1 MAYVID
7 RYNGTTLT
15 TVEDGTIDTT
25 LDIRLIGKNYAG
37 YGEVQNEN
45 FLHLLENFSGESK
58 PPRAVS
64 GQLWYDSLNKKVKF
78 YNGTNPETGWKPCSG
93 AEVSGTKPVGSV
105 IGDFWWDSQNKQLY
119 AHDGNDFV
127 VVGPQTAPGL
137 GTTQMRSRTVLDDA
151 DAAHAI
157 TEALV
162 DDEVIFIISADEFVL
177 NGGVNPILGFS
188 RIKQGVTLV
197 NTGTDGV
204 TSSAHRYWGTASN
217 AMALNGTSATG
228 FVTRVNG
235 SFTNLASFVDAGFAV
250 GDSGDLV
257 VSIQNGS
264 DAYIKNSIGNK
275 IYFQTT
281 QSGTLTPIVLEG
293 AHIIPGTNLASNI
306 GSASSK
312 YNNVYAASFIGVA
325 SQANELS
332 VSGVYR
338 TAAVSSPDAGDP
350 NTIACRD
357 SSGNLCATQFQ
368 GTATSALFADLAE
381 KYLADQN
388 YEVGTVVS
396 VGGSAEVTACKL
408 GDRAFG
414 AVSANPAFKMNDGL
428 VNGTY
433 IALKGRVPVKV
444 IGAVEKG
451 DKLVAAD
458 NGCAGVAGI
467 YLKGQAINART
478 FPDTFAIALESNSS
492 EGVKLVECVIL

>member
-7 RYNGTTLT
+7 RYNGTTIT

-45 FLHLLENFSGESK
+45 FVHLLENFSGESK
-58 PPRAVS
+58 PPRPVS

-78 YNGTNPETGWKPCSG
+78 YNGTNAENGWKACSG
-93 AEVSGTKPVGSV
+93 AEVKSTKPAGSV
-105 IGDFWWDSQNKQLY
+105 IGDFWWDSENKQLY
-119 AHDGNDFV
+119 AHDGTDFI
-127 VVGPQTAPGL
+127 VVGPQAAPGL

-151 DAAHAI
+151 SVAHAI

-162 DDEVIFIISADEFVL
+162 DDEVIYIISADEFVL
-177 NGGVNPILGFS
+177 NAGVNPILGFS

-204 TSSAHRYWGTASN
+204 TSSNHRYWGTASN
-217 AMALNGTSATG
+217 ALALNGTTATG

-235 SFTNLASFVDAGFAV
+235 SFTNLASFSDSGFAV

-257 VSIQNGS
+257 VNIQNGS
-264 DAYIKNSIGNK
+264 DAYIKNSIGSK
-275 IYFQTT
+275 LYLQTT
-281 QSGTLTPIVLEG
+281 SSGTLTPMILDG
-293 AHIIPGTNLASNI
+293 ANILPGTTLLSNI
-306 GSASSK
+306 GSTSNK
-312 YNNVYAASFIGVA
+312 YNNIYAANFLGVA
-325 SQANELS
+325 TQANELS

-338 TAAVSSPDAGDP
+338 IASVSSPDDGDP

-357 SSGNLCATQFQ
+357 SSGNLNATQFQ

-381 KYLADQN
+381 KYLADAE
-388 YEVGTVVS
+388 YEPGTVVS
-396 VGGSAEVTACKL
+396 VGGTAEVTACQK

-428 VNGTY
+428 VGGTY
-433 IALKGRVPVKV
+433 IALKGRLPIKV
-444 IGAVEKG
+444 IGPVVKG

-458 NGCAGVAGI
+458 NGCAGEARS
-467 YLKGQAINART
+467 YLKGQAISAGT
-478 FPDTFAIALESNSS
+478 FPDTFAIALETNQS

>member
-45 FLHLLENFSGESK
+45 FVHLLENFSGESK
-58 PPRAVS
+58 PPRPVS
-64 GQLWYDSLNKKVKF
+64 GQLWYDSFNKKVKF
-78 YNGTNPETGWKPCSG
+78 YNGTNAETGWKPCSG

-105 IGDFWWDSQNKQLY
+105 IGDFWWDSANKQLY
-119 AHDGNDFV
+119 AHDGTDFV
-127 VVGPQTAPGL
+127 IVGPQAAPGL
-137 GTTQMRSRTVLDDA
+137 GTTQMRSRTVLDDNNV
-151 DAAHAI
+151 AHAI
-157 TEALV
+157 TEAV
-162 DDEVIFIISADEFVL
+162 IDDEIIFVISADEFIL
-177 NGGVNPILGFS
+177 NNGVNPILGFG
-188 RIKQGVTLV
+188 RIKQGITLI

-204 TSSAHRYWGTASN
+204 TSSGHRYWGTASN
-217 AMALNGTSATG
+217 ALALNGTTATG
-228 FVTRVNG
+228 FVTRING
-235 SFTNLASFVDAGFAV
+235 SFTNLASFADAGFAV

-257 VSIQNGS
+257 VNIQNGS
-264 DAYIKNSIGNK
+264 DAYLKNSTGSK

-281 QSGTLTPIVLEG
+281 SSGTLTPIILDG
-293 AHIIPGTNLASNI
+293 AHILPGADLTSNI
-306 GSASSK
+306 GSISSR
-312 YNNVYAASFIGVA
+312 YNVIYAQSFTGIA
-325 SQANELS
+325 DKANQLS
-332 VSGVYR
+332 VAGVYR
-338 TAAVSSPDAGDP
+338 SASVSAPDNGDA

-357 SSGNLCATQFQ
+357 SSGNLNATQFQ
-368 GTATSALFADLAE
+368 GTATAALFADLAE

-428 VNGTY
+428 VGGTY
-433 IALKGRVPVKV
+433 IALKGRVPVRV
-444 IGAVEKG
+444 IGAVQKG
-451 DKLVAAD
+451 DKLVAAND
-458 NGCAGVAGI
+458 GCAGVAGV
-467 YLKGQAINART
+467 YLKGQSINART

-492 EGVKLVECVIL
+492 EGVKLVECIIL